1 MSEEEA
7 VPEVYRRWLSVDQPK
22 NWTGP
27 SGSLIEE
34 LWREK
39 SDEQKEFW
47 RSLTVAAAPEPKR
60 YALVEQMGHR
70 ATVGTIRETTFAG

>member
-1 MSEEEA
+1 MPNQEA

-27 SGSLIEE
+27 SDSLIEE

-47 RSLTVAAAPEPKR
+47 RSLTVDGVP
-60 YALVEQMGHR
+60 GHR
-70 ATVGTIRETTFAG
+70 I